1 MTTTHSIKK
10 AVWLRVSAIFLMVLI
25 AAATIITGCSLIIS
39 SNNTVTKATSLNA
52 LALNAEK
59 AHYSWIENLS
69 SAISYGTEFT
79 GTTDCTSCDLG
90 KWLYSDHKNLLDPKL
105 GTLIEEMKPIHE
117 QIHQSATEILALD
130 RTDPEGAKN
139 MYLNQVKGHVNQLMG
154 LLDQVQTITNDLV
167 AKNEAY
173 LANTILVVLICSCVS
188 IALVVGVCILLLHY
202 VLKKIVS
209 PIQVITESSQQMSY
223 GNLHFQ
229 IDIKSKNEIGVLSNS
244 LNTSILTLQQ
254 YISDISDALGAIS
267 DGDLSQKERIQYIGD
282 FVQIQKS
289 IETIVQNL
297 NETMSNIQ
305 NAAVQVNNSSTHVSN
320 GAQALAQ
327 GATEQA
333 SEVEK
338 LNATLTTV
346 SEQIQ
351 RNAENAAATSEETN
365 RVGQQIQLCNEQMD
379 SAVLAMEEISQCSSE
394 IENIIKTIEDI
405 AFQTNILALN
415 AAVEAARAGVA
426 GKGFAVVADEVRNL
440 ASKSAEAAQ
449 NTTALIEKS
458 MRAIANGSSL
468 TQTAQQSLNA
478 VVSGAQV
485 VMENVENISKSSHQ
499 QASLIQTISNGIEQ
513 ISMVV
518 QSNSAAAEESAAAS
532 EELSSQA
539 QILNR
544 MVDKFQ
550 LHSSFNHQPIHQIE
564 QSANDW
570 DDFQFG
576 NDKY

>member
-244 LNTSILTLQQ
+244 LNTSVLTLQQ
-254 YISDISDALGAIS
+254 YISDISDALSAIS

-544 MVDKFQ
+544 MVGKFQ
-550 LHSSFNHQPIHQIE
+550 LHSSFNHQPVHQIE

>member
-244 LNTSILTLQQ
+244 LNTSVLTLQQ

>member
-223 GNLHFQ
+223 GNLHFH
-229 IDIKSKNEIGVLSNS
+229 IDIKSKNEIGVLANS
-244 LNTSILTLQQ
+244 LNTSVLTLQQ

-267 DGDLSQKERIQYIGD
+267 DGDLTQTERIQYIGD

-305 NAAVQVNNSSTHVSN
+305 NTAVQVNNSSTHVSN

-499 QASLIQTISNGIEQ
+499 QACLIQTIFNGIEQ